1 MMTHSQADRLDF
13 KKPESV
19 LDLANIRSA
28 LIRMEDT
35 ILYDLIERAQFTQM
49 PSVYKP
55 GVFPDLE
62 GTFLDWILRETESTH
77 AKLRRYDAADEN
89 AFFPVPSGR
98 ILPPLKL
105 VEVLATYQKEVN
117 VNDRIKDYYISKIV
131 PGLSADPSD
140 EEQNFGSCALSDV
153 WALQAISRRIH
164 FGKFVAESK
173 FVSERE
179 HFTELIQNRD
189 IKGIEDA
196 ITKPEVELQIL
207 ERIRHKADSYGAD
220 PQTILRW
227 SEKGSGKV
235 DPEVI
240 VSIYRDLIIPL
251 TKVVEVDYLLRRLE
265 PGASPV

>member
-1 MMTHSQADRLDF
+1 MMMTHSQADRLDF
-13 KKPESV
+13 KRPESV

-55 GVFPDLE
+55 GVFPHLE

-89 AFFPVPSGR
+89 AFFPVPTER
-98 ILPPLKL
+98 ILPALKL
-105 VEVLATYQKEVN
+105 EQVLAPYQKEVN
-117 VNDRIKDYYISKIV
+117 VNDRIKQYYIENIV
-131 PGLSADPSD
+131 PGLSSDPSD
-140 EEQNFGSCALSDV
+140 EEQNFGSCSLSDV

-173 FVSERE
+173 FRSERE
-179 HFTELIQNRD
+179 LFTKLITEKD
-189 IKGIEDA
+189 IKGIEAA

-207 ERIRHKADSYGAD
+207 ERIRHKADTYGAD

-251 TKVVEVDYLLRRLE
+251 TKDVEVDYLLRRLE
-265 PGASPV
+265 TEN